1 MKCCD
6 GRFIPYFNGDFAEK
20 NLPILFA
27 NRMFWSSHPP
37 QSRNGPFGPSR
48 WPRQSDCLWSKFWSI
63 CDLHFDCGS
72 WSKRSFP
79 TSHLAIRRSEKCFGI
94 CCKTA
99 VVVVGAWLCFFVFIL
114 AQSKSIFTNVHRVDF
129 LEGPCFGGPP
139 NRGALNATIKTCIAR
154 QLESLENVR
163 KQDTEHWR
171 TTLDFTHFRL
181 VIQLINTSQA
191 SSYCVPQREH
201 FIQWSDEMIATIR
214 WPNTEIHP
222 MIILSS

>member
-1 MKCCD
+1 MLWWQVHPILQ
-6 GRFIPYFNGDFAEK
+6 RRLRWK

-27 NRMFWSSHPP
+27 NLVLIIRSAAIPKRSLKH
-37 QSRNGPFGPSR
+37 SR

-79 TSHLAIRRSEKCFGI
+79 GSHLAIRRLVECCGI
-94 CCKTA
+94 CCCCRCPC
-99 VVVVGAWLCFFVFIL
+99 VFFFIL
-114 AQSKSIFTNVHRVDF
+114 AQSKSIFTNVHRVGF

-171 TTLDFTHFRL
+171 TTIDFTHFRL

-201 FIQWSDEMIATIR
+201 FIQSDEMIATIR
-214 WPNTEIHP
+214 WPNTEIHQ
-222 MIILSS
+222 MIILSL